1 MASTLPNA
9 YAGGT
14 IKVDDDQWIS
24 IGMGIR
30 TKLSTVQNGS
40 ADGQN
45 YGTDFNVDNARVYIN
60 GKIHKYVGF
69 TFNTECFNCAVGG
82 GGGQFAGNS
91 NVGLIDA
98 IDSNVHLLKVHL
110 PYHESDHV
118 LGIAYNVLCGGTC
131 VQDIERLRQ
140 DEVYLDALGAQRI
153 PDPTT
158 AGDFCR
164 RFDEAA
170 IETLQAAINETRV
183 RVWRTQPVEFFEE
196 AIIDADGTL
205 AETTG
210 ECKQGM
216 DIAYNGVWGYHP
228 LVLSLANTGEP
239 LFLVNRSG
247 NRPSSEGAAARLDQA
262 RTLCRGAGFQRITF
276 RGDTDFSQ
284 TQHLDRWDGEAVR
297 FIFGYDASA
306 GLIRR
311 ADALP
316 ATAWTPLVRRP
327 AYTVETEP
335 RQRPVNVK
343 AATIVARAFKNFRL
357 EAEAVAEFP
366 YQPTACAR
374 PYRMVVVR
382 KNISVEQG
390 DHRLFDQIRYFFY
403 LTNDQETA
411 AADVVFLA
419 NDRCNQENL
428 IDQLKHGV
436 GATEMPVNTL
446 LSNWAYMVMTAL
458 AWTLKA
464 WFALRLPE
472 TGRWAAPYAAE
483 KAAVLR
489 MEFKAFLQA
498 FMLIPVQVVR
508 TRRRLVFRLLAW
520 NPWQAVFLRGFDQL
534 HQPLRS

>member
-1 MASTLPNA
+1 MYRAS
-9 YAGGT
+9 
-14 IKVDDDQWIS
+14 
-24 IGMGIR
+24 GMQYEH
-30 TKLSTVQNGS
+30 S
-40 ADGQN
+40 
-45 YGTDFNVDNARVYIN
+45 ARVR
-60 GKIHKYVGF
+60 GL
-69 TFNTECFNCAVGG
+69 ASGG
-82 GGGQFAGNS
+82 IGAMHHLAHHT
-91 NVGLIDA
+91 GLVDA
-98 IDSNVHLLKVHL
+98 IDRHVEVLKVAL

-131 VQDIERLRQ
+131 LQDIEQRRQ

-164 RFDEAA
+164 RFDEPA
-170 IETLQAAINETRV
+170 IEALQAAINETRAQ
-183 RVWRTQPVEFFEE
+183 VWRAQPAAFFDE
-196 AIIDADGTL
+196 AVIDADGTL

-210 ECKQGM
+210 QCKEGM
-216 DIAYNGVWGYHP
+216 DIAYTGVWGYHP
-228 LVLSLANTGEP
+228 LVVSLANTGEP

-247 NRPSSEGAAARLDQA
+247 NRPSAEGAAERFDQA
-262 RTLCRGAGFQRITF
+262 RTLCREAGFRRITF

-284 TQHLDRWDGEAVR
+284 TGHLDRWDTHGVR
-297 FIFGYDASA
+297 FVFGYDARA
-306 GLIRR
+306 NVIGC

-316 ATAWTPLVRRP
+316 PRAWTRLVRR
-327 AYTVETEP
+327 ARYEVQGEP

-343 AATIVARAFKNFRL
+343 AAVIVERGFKNLRL

-366 YQPTACAR
+366 YQPTACAT

-403 LTNDQETA
+403 LTNDHHTA
-411 AADVVFLA
+411 ADQIVFLA
-419 NDRCNQENL
+419 NDRGNQENL

-436 GATEMPVNTL
+436 GATRMPVDTL

-464 WFALRLPE
+464 WFALLLPA
-472 TGRWAAPYAAE
+472 TGRWASRYAAD

-489 MEFKAFLQA
+489 MEFKAFRHA
-498 FMLIPVQVVR
+498 FILFPVQVVR
-508 TRRRLVFRLLAW
+508 TSRRLVFRLLAW
-520 NPWQAVFLRGFDQL
+520 NPWQAVFLRGFDHL
-534 HQPLRS
+534 CAPLRP

>member
-1 MASTLPNA
+1 MYRARNIHYEQSDRVRGLAS
-9 YAGGT
+9 GG
-14 IKVDDDQWIS
+14 
-24 IGMGIR
+24 IGAMHR
-30 TKLSTVQNGS
+30 LAQHT
-40 ADGQN
+40 
-45 YGTDFNVDNARVYIN
+45 
-60 GKIHKYVGF
+60 
-69 TFNTECFNCAVGG
+69 
-82 GGGQFAGNS
+82 
-91 NVGLIDA
+91 GLVDA
-98 IDSNVHLLKVHL
+98 IDRHVELLKKHL

-131 VQDIERLRQ
+131 LQDLEVRRQ
-140 DEVYLDALGAQRI
+140 DEVYLDALGTQRI

-164 RFDEAA
+164 RYDEPA
-170 IETLQAAINETRV
+170 IEALQAAINETRV
-183 RVWRTQPVEFFEE
+183 RVWRAQPAAFFDE

-210 ECKQGM
+210 QCKEGM

-228 LVLSLANTGEP
+228 LVVSLAKTQEP
-239 LFLVNRSG
+239 LFLINRSG
-247 NRPSSEGAAARLDQA
+247 NRPSAEGAAERFDQA
-262 RTLCRGAGFQRITF
+262 RTLCRDAGFRRVTF

-284 TQHLDRWDGEAVR
+284 TSHLDRWDTDGVR
-297 FIFGYDASA
+297 FVFGYDARPNVI
-306 GLIRR
+306 GC

-316 ATAWTPLVRRP
+316 ARAWTPLVRRP
-327 AYTVETEP
+327 PYVVQTEP

-343 AATIVARAFKNFRL
+343 AAVIVEREFKNFRL
-357 EAEAVAEFP
+357 EAEAVAEFA
-366 YQPTACAR
+366 YQPTACATT
-374 PYRMVVVR
+374 YRMVVVR

-411 AADVVFLA
+411 AAQIVFMA
-419 NDRCNQENL
+419 NDRCQQENL

-436 GATEMPVNTL
+436 SATGMPVDTL
-446 LSNWAYMVMTAL
+446 LGNWAYMVMAAL

-464 WFALRLPE
+464 WFALRLPD
-472 TGRWAAPYAAE
+472 TGRWATRYAAE

-508 TRRRLVFRLLAW
+508 TSRRLVFRLLAW
-520 NPWQAVFLRGFDQL
+520 NPWQAVFLPGFDQL
-534 HQPLRS
+534 HPPLRS